1 MSSLTVQNIQG
12 SASSSNTINVASGHK
27 ILGAAGSI
35 IAPGQVIQ
43 VISNHYTAIEST
55 SSTSLVASA
64 VLANITPKFATS
76 KILVDMRIQGIL
88 VAANTS
94 CIELAL
100 YNGTEGG
107 SYSSL
112 ITWNQAS
119 GYTTASDERV
129 YDGIATFQYFHDVN
143 NTNNNRYT
151 VYFKVSGSGTIY
163 YNNYRSGANTTAS
176 SITLTEIA
184 Q

>member
-1 MSSLTVQNIQG
+1 MVSILKTDKIQASHG
-12 SASSSNTINVASGHK
+12 STIEVPSGQVLH
-27 ILGAAGSI
+27 
-35 IAPGQVIQ
+35 APGHVMQV
-43 VISNHYTAIEST
+43 VSNHYTAIENT
-55 SSTSLVASA
+55 SSASLVASS

-88 VAANTS
+88 ATEHSSNV
-94 CIELAL
+94 ELAL

-107 SYSSL
+107 TYSSL
-112 ITWNQAS
+112 IIWNQVS
-119 GYTTASDERV
+119 GYTHSSDERM
-129 YDGIATFQYFHDVN
+129 YGATSTFQYFHDVN

-151 VYFKVSGSGTIY
+151 VYFRVAGSGVVY
-163 YNNYRSGANTTAS
+163 YNNYRDVAASTAS